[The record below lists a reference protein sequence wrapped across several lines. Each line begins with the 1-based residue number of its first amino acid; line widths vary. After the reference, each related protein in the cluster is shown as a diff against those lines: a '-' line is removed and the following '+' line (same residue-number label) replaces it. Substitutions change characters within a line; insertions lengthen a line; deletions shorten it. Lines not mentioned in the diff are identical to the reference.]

1 MRKRTE
7 KSAFL
12 LIRFIYSIII
22 LPVEKITIKNAGAM
36 KYFIVDDNAEMRKM
50 IKTII
55 EKVNDTSMEFENGK
69 RVVEEY
75 GIYRPDWVLM
85 DIEMKGIN
93 GLDTAKKLKEKFPEV
108 RVVIVTQYDD
118 KIFRKRADELQV
130 AGYILKDNLQ
140 KLKEFITNS

>member
-1 MRKRTE
+1 
-7 KSAFL
+7 
-12 LIRFIYSIII
+12 
-22 LPVEKITIKNAGAM
+22 
-36 KYFIVDDNAEMRKM
+36 
-50 IKTII
+50 
-55 EKVNDTSMEFENGK
+55 MEFENGK